1 MHIVTY
7 SLQLGEVEIAR
18 YRFMAARARASEGDL
33 WTSAGI
39 VPGARVADIGC
50 GPGRVLELLAELVG
64 AAGHVSGVDGD
75 PTAIAAA
82 GSVVGGAGNVD
93 LRVGR
98 ADESGL
104 ELGSYDVVMLRHVL
118 AHNGGAEQAIVDHL
132 ASLVR
137 PGGCVYLVDVDLS
150 LLRINP
156 LPDALSDI
164 FDRYVEFHRGRGND
178 PHVGLR
184 LGELVRTAGLDQL
197 EFRGRFEI
205 APFPAGIR
213 PAAMAASDDMVTQGV
228 ISVDDVH
235 RWQDAF
241 ALLDGVTDRPS
252 LFNPTFIAVGRR
264 PA

>member
-1 MHIVTY
+1 MTY
-7 SLQLGEVEIAR
+7 SLQLGEAEIAR
-18 YRFMAARARASEGDL
+18 YRFMAGRARTSEGDL
-33 WTSAGI
+33 WTEAGI
-39 VPGARVADIGC
+39 VPGARVADVGC
-50 GPGRVLELLAELVG
+50 GPGLVLEVLAELVG
-64 AAGHVSGVDGD
+64 DTGHVSGVDGD
-75 PTAIAAA
+75 PHAIALAESILREA
-82 GSVVGGAGNVD
+82 VNVD

-98 ADESGL
+98 ADDTGL
-104 ELGSYDVVMLRHVL
+104 EPGSYDVVMLRHVL
-118 AHNGGAEQAIVDHL
+118 AHNGGGEQAIVDHL
-132 ASLVR
+132 VSLVR

-150 LLRINP
+150 MLRINP
-156 LPDALSDI
+156 VPDELGDV
-164 FDRYVEFHRGRGND
+164 FERYAEFHRTRGND